1 MWAVTADLNYAL
13 SKNINRLFHYAM
25 SDLLQKLYSEWL
37 PLHQRHLR
45 NYSVKSLTK
54 RKLRY
59 TTNYHNELL
68 PWQHSATT
76 PLIFVGCVLRS
87 QVHQLAPPIYSMYI

>member
-1 MWAVTADLNYAL
+1 
-13 SKNINRLFHYAM
+13 M
-25 SDLLQKLYSEWL
+25 SDLLQKLYLEWL

-45 NYSVKSLTK
+45 NYSIKSLTQ

-59 TTNYHNELL
+59 HNYYIELL
-68 PWQHSATT
+68 PWKHSDTA

-87 QVHQLAPPIYSMYI
+87 QVYQLAPPIYSMYI